1 MNNPFKKKEKSDLEK
16 AIDERIKNLKDLKDA
31 EKDKTLIDNLKE
43 LIDAKTE
50 YEGPR
55 HTINPNTVISGVA
68 SIAGILLVL
77 HHEKFDVVT
86 SKAWSLIT
94 KVKG

>member
-1 MNNPFKKKEKSDLEK
+1 MKNPFKKKEKSELENQ
-16 AIDERIKNLKDLKDA
+16 IDERIKKLDSSNNP
-31 EKDKTLIDNLKE
+31 EQDKQRIDNLKE

-55 HTINPNTVISGVA
+55 HTINPNTIISAVA
-68 SIAGILLVL
+68 SIGGIVLVL
-77 HHEKFDVVT
+77 QHEKFDVVT
-86 SKAWSLIT
+86 SKAWSLIQ